1 MTDDTGR
8 TILIT
13 GATNGIGLAAAREL
27 ARRGAHVVMVGHRP
41 EKDKALVADVIEAT
55 GNPHIAYEA
64 ADLAVQAEVRALAER
79 VRTAHDRLD
88 VLINNVGGFFQQR
101 RVTPEGY
108 EMTWA
113 LNHLNT
119 VLLTWELRDLLRS
132 GAPARVINV
141 ASDAHRGA
149 RKIAFDDL
157 QAEAGYRAFTAYSHS
172 KLAMIMLTYALARRW
187 EDTGVTVNAV
197 HPGFVDTGFY
207 RYLPKVVRWLFKPI
221 LSLIAKSPEEGAET
235 LVYLAVS
242 PEVADVT
249 GTYWVD
255 GEQRRSSTPSYN
267 LEAQARLW
275 DVTQQM
281 IGAT

>member
-1 MTDDTGR
+1 MTHDTGR

-41 EKDKALVADVIEAT
+41 ETDKALVADVIETT
-55 GNPHIAYEA
+55 GNPHVAYEA
-64 ADLAVQAEVRALAER
+64 ADLAVQAAVRALAER

-88 VLINNVGGFFQQR
+88 VLVNNVGGFFPQR
-101 RVTPEGY
+101 RVTPDGY

-119 VLLTWELRDLLRS
+119 FLLTWELRDLLRS
-132 GAPARVINV
+132 SAPARVVNV

-149 RKIAFDDL
+149 RKIDFADL
-157 QAEAGYRAFTAYSHS
+157 QAEAGYRAFGAYSQS
-172 KLAMIMLTYALARRW
+172 KLAMIMLTYELARRW

-207 RYLPKVVRWLFKPI
+207 SYLPKVVRRLFKPI

-235 LVYLAVS
+235 LVHLAVS

-255 GEQRRSSTPSYN
+255 GEERRSSIPSYD

-275 DVTQQM
+275 DVTLRM
-281 IGAT
+281 VGAS